1 MSRNLYMLPVLQI
14 TNSKNT
20 SISDQ
25 NKERSPGKEKNIHNK
40 IINFNKKISKQK
52 KEKVITNKAKNC
64 CFVYRMNHLH
74 FLESVLNSR

>member
-25 NKERSPGKEKNIHNK
+25 NKERSPGKEKNFRNK
-40 IINFNKKISKQK
+40 IINFIKKISKQK
-52 KEKVITNKAKNC
+52 KEKVITNKAKNKKP
-64 CFVYRMNHLH
+64 
-74 FLESVLNSR
+74 LNFRKLYYLVI